1 MVFGSEQAAA
11 VGGDGF
17 PTLRRGIIKSNF
29 APKVGPLACGGESI
43 HGDILA
49 RRGFTVNVQK
59 SRMADGGV
67 LVERIGGISGA
78 AEICRRRIAT
88 RLCAEP
94 VADGI
99 VLIAEITSCEGFP
112 S

>member
-1 MVFGSEQAAA
+1 MFGGEQAAA

-17 PTLRRGIIKSNF
+17 PTLIGGIIKSNF
-29 APKVGPLACGGESI
+29 APKVGPLPGGGEAV
-43 HGDILA
+43 HGDVLA

-59 SRMADGGV
+59 SRMADGDV
-67 LVERIGGISGA
+67 LVERIGGISDA
-78 AEICRRRIAT
+78 AEIWRQCIAT

-99 VLIAEITSCEGFP
+99 VLIAEIASCEGF
-112 S
+112 SS